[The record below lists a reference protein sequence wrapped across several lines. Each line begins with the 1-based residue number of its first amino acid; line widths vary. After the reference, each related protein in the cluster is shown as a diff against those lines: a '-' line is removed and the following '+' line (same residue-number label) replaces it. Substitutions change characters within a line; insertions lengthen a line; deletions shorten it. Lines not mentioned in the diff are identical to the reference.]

1 MVVDPDLQVL
11 CCLICQVAL
20 PPDHISGHIE
30 NAHPGLRLDD
40 DRYSQAIFDAKIV
53 VTLLTS
59 ITGGRYTKAYR
70 GLKVHD
76 GLACDSCSYVC
87 GSKRTMGDHH
97 RKEHAA
103 INTPREWAPCKIQQ
117 LNKGANR
124 GYWRVSGDDEIACD
138 HQEVIDRMRKEM
150 AEVITVEQVTRESR
164 MVSPWL
170 MATKWHEHVAGH
182 DVSMLR
188 KLVEIPKVDDA
199 EMPHLQDA
207 VEEYFRHA
215 QTLFEV
221 TDELILQRLNSPD
234 PIKE

>member
-40 DRYSQAIFDAKIV
+40 DKYTQAIFDLKIAI
-53 VTLLTS
+53 TLPTS
-59 ITGGRYTKAYR
+59 IAGGQYTKAYK

-76 GLACDSCSYVC
+76 GFACNSCSYAC
-87 GSKRTMGDHH
+87 GSKRTMGEHH

-103 INTPREWAPCKIQQ
+103 IDTPREWTPCKMQQ
-117 LNKGANR
+117 LNKGAHKR
-124 GYWRVSGDDEIACD
+124 CWRVSGDNEVPCN

-150 AEVITVEQVTRESR
+150 AEVTTVEQVARESR

-170 MATKWHEHVAGH
+170 MTTKWHEHVAGH
-182 DVSMLR
+182 NISMLR
-188 KLVEIPKVDDA
+188 KLVEIPKVDNA
-199 EMPHLQDA
+199 EMPGLQYA